1 MRAARL
7 ALGLTTFCLG
17 CQQAGAP
24 EAGPA
29 APTVDEGAEL
39 PTAILYPKPQPAPPR
54 IGVLATR
61 VYVRSQPRPGSTEI
75 GALHLGNVVELKATQ
90 ASGVEG
96 CDGGWLPIKPEG
108 YVCKNKDVT
117 RDVDSDPLL
126 AALQRRG
133 GDFDRPNPYR
143 YAKSRLS
150 PWYRKIPTAAEQR
163 RSEGAHL
170 DQLKR
175 ARSGEVPRA
184 LRGAD
189 TTIGKSPI
197 PKMLQDGAWSP
208 FAKHHGHPKR
218 VRGGFV
224 PARSSIAFVDELS
237 AEGRSFLLTQDFS
250 LVPKDRVDIQ
260 SPSAFRGLKLAQS
273 ARLPIAFVRGQD
285 SPVFRLAQGGNVRP
299 ASVGDT
305 LRGKV
310 ERTGGT
316 WKRLSWVGL
325 SGRVLSRGSRRYL
338 ETRQDGL
345 FIEDDLKAS
354 VIRKHPPRGFELTRG
369 EKWIDI
375 SIHRGTLVA
384 YEGRRAVFATLI
396 SPGISGYRRDGDG
409 RPAKHATPTGTFR
422 LEWKHRSTTMSP
434 DPERKSYYLSEV
446 AWTQFFHMP
455 FALHAAYWHDRFG
468 EPKSGGCVNLSP
480 ADAKWLFEWTLPDLP
495 PGWHSVRSGGAR
507 GPGTWVRI
515 R

>member
-1 MRAARL
+1 MRPARL
-7 ALGLTTFCLG
+7 ALGLATLCLS
-17 CQQAGAP
+17 CQQP
-24 EAGPA
+24 EAQEASLA
-29 APTVDEGAEL
+29 APSVNEGSER
-39 PTAILYPKPQPAPPR
+39 PTAILYPKPQPASPR

-61 VYVRSQPRPGSTEI
+61 VYVRARPRPGSAEI
-75 GALHLGNVVELKATQ
+75 GALHLGNVVELRDTK

-96 CDGGWLPIKPEG
+96 CGGGWLPIKPEG
-108 YVCKNKDVT
+108 YVCNDKDVT

-126 AALQRRG
+126 AALQHRG
-133 GDFDRPNPYR
+133 GDFDQPNPYR
-143 YAKSRLS
+143 YAKSRFS
-150 PWYRKIPTAAEQR
+150 PWYRRVPTVAEQR

-170 DQLKR
+170 DQLQR
-175 ARSGEVPRA
+175 ARSGKKPRA

-189 TTIGKSPI
+189 TTIGNRPI
-197 PKMLQDGAWSP
+197 PKMLRDGAWSP
-208 FAKHHGHPKR
+208 FATHHRHPER

-237 AEGRSFLLTQDFS
+237 AEGRSFLLTQEFS

-260 SPSAFRGLKLAQS
+260 SPSAFRGLKLGQS
-273 ARLPIAFVRGQD
+273 VRLPLAFVRGQD
-285 SPVFRLAQGGNVRP
+285 SPVYRLSKSDLQP
-299 ASVGDT
+299 ASVGGT

-310 ERTGGT
+310 ERTGNT

-325 SGRVLSRGSRRYL
+325 SGRVLSRGARRYL
-338 ETRQDGL
+338 ETREDGL
-345 FIEDDLKAS
+345 FIEDDLRAS
-354 VIRKHPPRGFELTRG
+354 VIRQHPPKSFELSQG

-384 YEGRRAVFATLI
+384 YEGRQAVFATLI
-396 SPGISGYRRDGDG
+396 SPGSSGYKRDVDG

-480 ADAKWLFEWTLPDLP
+480 TDAKWLFEWTLPELP
-495 PGWHSVRSGGAR
+495 AGWHSVRSGAAR

>member
-1 MRAARL
+1 MRLARL
-7 ALGLTTFCLG
+7 AIGLLTLCLS
-17 CQQAGAP
+17 CQESGAP
-24 EAGPA
+24 EVSPA
-29 APTVDEGAEL
+29 TPAESDTVEL
-39 PTAILYPKPQPAPPR
+39 PTAILYPKPRPAPPR
-54 IGVLATR
+54 LGVLATR
-61 VYVRSQPRPGSTEI
+61 VYVRAQPRAGSMEI
-75 GALHLGNVVELKATQ
+75 GALHLGNVVELKATNP
-90 ASGVEG
+90 SGVEG
-96 CDGGWLPIKPEG
+96 CVGGWLPVKPEG
-108 YVCKNKDVT
+108 FVCNDKDVT
-117 RDVDSDPLL
+117 QNVDSDPLL

-133 GDFDRPNPYR
+133 GNFDRANPYR

-150 PWYRKIPTAAEQR
+150 PWYRKIPTPTEQR

-175 ARSGEVPRA
+175 ARAGKAPRA

-189 TTIGKSPI
+189 VEVGKSPV
-197 PKMLQDGAWSP
+197 PKMLQGGAWSP
-208 FAKHHGHPKR
+208 FAKHHRHPPR

-237 AEGRSFLLTQDFS
+237 AEGRSFLLTQEFG
-250 LVPKDRVDIQ
+250 LVPKDRVEIQ
-260 SPSAFRGLKLAQS
+260 SPSTFRGLPLARS
-273 ARLPIAFVRGQD
+273 ARLPLAFVRGQD
-285 SPVFRLAQGGNVRP
+285 SPVYRMAKAGAVRP
-299 ASVGDT
+299 ASLGST

-310 ERTGGT
+310 EPTGNT
-316 WKRLSWVGL
+316 WKRLTWVGL
-325 SGRVLSRGSRRYL
+325 TGRVLSRGSRRYL

-345 FIEDDLKAS
+345 FIEDDFRAS
-354 VIRKHPPRGFELTRG
+354 VIRQHPPKGFELAPG

-384 YEGRRAVFATLI
+384 YEGQRAVFSTLI
-396 SPGISGYRRDGDG
+396 SPGISGYKRDGEG

-434 DPERKSYYLSEV
+434 DPERRSYFLSEV

-455 FALHAAYWHDRFG
+455 FALHAAYWHDDFG
-468 EPKSGGCVNLSP
+468 QPKSGGCVNLSP
-480 ADAKWLFEWTLPDLP
+480 ADAKWLFEWTLPELP
-495 PGWHSVRSGGAR
+495 DGWHGVRSGGAR